1 MATAQAM
8 PADKRRR
15 NLMMLSGLTTA
26 FVVLAVA
33 SVFIQASQ
41 LARKFDP
48 RAFFPGL
55 PSAVNQLGELVI
67 QTKTATLHI
76 KKTGEDWVIAEKGNF
91 PASQAQMRAVAV
103 GIADLQAMEPK
114 TARADWLTY
123 IGLGA
128 PPDGDATRVTL
139 SDAGGKTIADLLVGR
154 REGQPDELGR
164 STLYVRKPDENQ
176 SWLARGYLDIKPD
189 VTDWLDK
196 SLVVIARD
204 RVKGAIVTPKEG
216 PSYTLSRENKD
227 QQDFKLL
234 DMPRGREL
242 SFEGS
247 PDGVAGAIVGFVF
260 DDVAKADQFNFD
272 RVPQQVSQTF
282 DGLNLTVKIAT
293 KDGKNWASVTAAGTD
308 DMTREE
314 ATKINARVSG
324 WAFQIPESKVTQFVS
339 PRETL
344 LKPPAGK

>member
-1 MATAQAM
+1 MAMAINA
-8 PADKRRR
+8 PGERRRR
-15 NLMMLSGLTTA
+15 NLTVLGGLTA
-26 FVVLAVA
+26 VFAVLAVV
-33 SVFIQASQ
+33 SVIFQAGQ
-41 LARKFDP
+41 LARKFEP
-48 RAFFPGL
+48 RPFFPGL
-55 PSAVNQLGELVI
+55 PSAVNQLGELAIV
-67 QTKTATLHI
+67 TKNAALHI
-76 KKTGEDWVIAEKGNF
+76 KKLGEDWVIAEKNNF
-91 PASQAQMRAVAV
+91 PASQAQLRAVAV
-103 GIADLQAMEPK
+103 GIADLQALEPK
-114 TARADWLTY
+114 TARADWLRY

-128 PPDGDATRVTL
+128 PPEGNATRVTL
-139 SDAGGKTIADLLVGR
+139 TDSSGKAIADLLVGDR
-154 REGQPDELGR
+154 QGEPDELGR
-164 STLYVRKPDENQ
+164 TTLYVRKPDENQ
-176 SWLARGYLDIKPD
+176 SWLARGYLDIKPE

-196 SLVVIARD
+196 SVLVIARD

-216 PSYTLSRENKD
+216 PSYTLARENKD

-247 PDGVAGAIVGFVF
+247 PDGVAGAIVGFLF

-293 KDGKNWASVTAAGTD
+293 KDGKNWATVTAAGTT

-314 ATKINARVSG
+314 AEKINARVGG
-324 WAFQIPESKVTQFVS
+324 WAFQIPDSKVTQFIS

-344 LKPPAGK
+344 LKPPPGK

>member
-1 MATAQAM
+1 MATAIAM
-8 PADKRRR
+8 PADRRRR
-15 NLMMLSGLTTA
+15 NLMMLGGTTAA

-33 SVFIQASQ
+33 SIFIQANQ
-41 LARKFDP
+41 LARKFEP
-48 RAFFPGL
+48 RPFFPGL
-55 PSAVNQLGELVI
+55 PSAVNQLGEIAIVS
-67 QTKTATLHI
+67 KTVTLHV
-76 KKTGEDWVIAEKGNF
+76 KKMGEDWVIAEKNNF

-103 GIADLQAMEPK
+103 GIADLQALEPK
-114 TARADWLTY
+114 TARADWLKF
-123 IGLGA
+123 IGLDA
-128 PPDGDATRVTL
+128 PPEGNATRLTL
-139 SDAGGKTIADLLVGR
+139 SDASGKTIADLLTGQ
-154 REGQPDELGR
+154 REGTADELGR

-176 SWLARGYLDIKPD
+176 SWLARGYLDIKPNA
-189 VTDWLDK
+189 TDWLDK
-196 SLVVIARD
+196 SVLVIARD

-227 QQDFKLL
+227 LQDFKVA

-242 SFEGS
+242 SFDGS

-272 RVPQQVSQTF
+272 RVPQQISQTF

-293 KDGKNWASVTAAGTD
+293 KDGKSWATVTAAGTN

-314 ATKINARVSG
+314 ATKINARIGG
-324 WAFQIPESKVTQFVS
+324 WAFQIPESKVTQFIS

-344 LKPPAGK
+344 LKPPPGR

>member
-8 PADKRRR
+8 PADRRRR
-15 NLMMLSGLTTA
+15 NLMMLSGLTAA

-48 RAFFPGL
+48 RPFFPGL
-55 PSAVNQLGELVI
+55 PSAVNQLGEIAIV
-67 QTKTATLHI
+67 TKDTSLHV
-76 KKTGEDWVIAEKGNF
+76 KKMGEDWVIAEKNNF

-103 GIADLQAMEPK
+103 GIADLQVLEPK
-114 TARADWLTY
+114 TARPDWLTY

-128 PPDGDATRVTL
+128 PPEGNATRVTL
-139 SDAGGKTIADLLVGR
+139 SDAGGKVIADLLI
-154 REGQPDELGR
+154 GQRQGTADELGR

-176 SWLARGYLDIKPD
+176 SFLARGYLDVKPE

-196 SLVVIARD
+196 SILVIARD

-216 PSYTLSRENKD
+216 PSYTLARENKD
-227 QQDFKLL
+227 LQDFKLL

-260 DDVAKADQFNFD
+260 DDVAKTDGLNFNN
-272 RVPQQVSQTF
+272 VPQQVSQTF

-293 KDGKNWASVTAAGTD
+293 KDGKSWASVTAAGTN

-324 WAFQIPESKVTQFVS
+324 WAFQIPDSKVTQFVS

-344 LKPPAGK
+344 LKPPPGK